1 MDEGFSFKGITQAV
15 QRVTIKLVSNTN
27 QLKGKMDIIHL
38 VLFSVLFILEEV
50 SFPQVLLVCQSLE
63 ISFSLGRSSMHV
75 SFTRLAK
82 KYGPIMSL
90 RLGSVTSVVVSSP
103 EIAREILQKHDEVF
117 CDRAIPDAA
126 KGQANFHIS
135 MVWLPA
141 GNRWRMLRQAIH
153 NHLTHKHK
161 LDSLVDLRHKAARE
175 LVEHVKNGEMSA
187 VAIGNLAFATAL
199 NQMSNVC
206 FSQNVGEY
214 ESKEIQGFMKAVK
227 TIMHVGGKFNI
238 SDLFPWLTPLD
249 PQGIRG
255 KTKEAYDWLEARDDV
270 FLNQRRDQIRNSNI
284 SSSSSIHDHD
294 DLLHSFMDCGLKDP
308 DFNTQQLK
316 VLLIELMVAGSDST
330 SITAEWV
337 MAKLL
342 LNPDIMKKLRQ
353 EITEIVGTKGKIEEI
368 DILNLPYLEAVI
380 KETMRLRLAVP
391 LLMPYKSKEEVEV
404 NGYVIPRNT
413 QTFINAWAIARD
425 PSYWEVPEKF
435 IPERFLNSTVDFKGQ
450 HFCFIPFGAGRRICP
465 GMPVAHRMVS
475 LIVASL
481 VYHFDWK
488 LPRDTTIDSL
498 DMDDLFGITLP
509 KVTPLLAVPTSIN

>member
-1 MDEGFSFKGITQAV
+1 
-15 QRVTIKLVSNTN
+15 
-27 QLKGKMDIIHL
+27 MDIIPL
-38 VLFSVLFILEEV
+38 VLCSVLFILFLNASV
-50 SFPQVLLVCQSLE
+50 SHFRRRKLPPGPIGLPIFGNLFQV
-63 ISFSLGRSSMHV
+63 GPKPHV
-75 SFTRLAK
+75 SFARLAK

-103 EIAREILQKHDEVF
+103 EIAREILQKHDDVF
-117 CDRAIPDAA
+117 CERAIPDAA

-141 GNRWRMLRQAIH
+141 GNRWRMLRQAMH
-153 NHLTHKHK
+153 NHLAHKHK

-175 LVEHVKNGEMSA
+175 LVEHVKEVSQRRCGENGEMSA
-187 VAIGNLAFATAL
+187 VAIGNLAFSTAL

-206 FSQNVGEY
+206 FSQNVAEY
-214 ESKEIQGFMKAVK
+214 ESNEILGFMKAVK

-238 SDLFPWLTPLD
+238 SDLFPWLKTMD
-249 PQGIRG
+249 PQGIRR
-255 KTKEAYDWLEARDDV
+255 KTKKAYDWLEARVDI
-270 FLNQRRDQIRNSNI
+270 FLNQRMDQIRNSNL
-284 SSSSSIHDHD
+284 SFNSTHDHD

-353 EITEIVGTKGKIEEI
+353 EISEIVGTKGKIEEI
-368 DILNLPYLEAVI
+368 DVLNLPYLQAVI
-380 KETMRLRLAVP
+380 KETMRLRFAVP
-391 LLMPYKSKEEVEV
+391 FLMPHKSNEEVEV

-413 QTFINAWAIARD
+413 QIFINAWAIARD

-450 HFCFIPFGAGRRICP
+450 HFGFIPFGAGRRICP

-488 LPRDTTIDSL
+488 LPKGTTIDSL

-509 KVTPLLAVPTSIN
+509 KATPLLAIPTFLN